1 MLLAPLAAVALLAS
15 SAGYVYECP
24 SGKHYTLTGY
34 SDDSGVRHV
43 RLYAFPG
50 DALRASI
57 DGDRAIVHRTTDESL
72 SLDLFMRRYPDPC
85 HVLDEG
91 VPSP

>member
-1 MLLAPLAAVALLAS
+1 MLLAPLAAVALLVS

-34 SDDSGVRHV
+34 TDDSGVRHI

-50 DALRASI
+50 DALRASV
-57 DGDRAIVHRTTDESL
+57 DGDRATVHRAPDENL
-72 SLDLFMRRYPDPC
+72 SLDVFMRRYPGPC
-85 HVLDEG
+85 AVLDEG
-91 VPSP
+91 DPSR